1 LVQIKTGLGI
11 DSHRFSKEVTEGRPF
26 MLGGVQWDEP
36 LSLSGNS
43 DADVVLHALTD
54 AISSIT
60 GNTIIGQKADE
71 LCRQGIIDSSE
82 YLKLALADLNS
93 FQITHVAIA
102 LECLRPKIDPKVQ
115 KMRASIAQLL
125 NIGVDCIGI
134 TATSGEELTDFGRGE
149 GIFCKVIVTV
159 VKDSND

>member
-1 LVQIKTGLGI
+1 MVQIKTGLGI
-11 DSHRFSKEVTEGRPF
+11 DSHRFSEEVIEGRPF
-26 MLGGVQWDEP
+26 MLGGVQWDES
-36 LSLSGNS
+36 LSLSGNC

-71 LCRQGIIDSSE
+71 LCRQGIVDSSE

-102 LECLRPKIDPKVQ
+102 LECLHPKIDPKVQ
-115 KMRASIAQLL
+115 KMRASIATLL
-125 NIGVDCIGI
+125 NVTLDCVGI
-134 TATSGEELTDFGRGE
+134 TATSGEGLSDFGRGA
-149 GIFCKVIVTV
+149 GIYCQAIVTV
-159 VKDSND
+159 VKDSKD